1 MPNLQFNVSR
11 FTPLFEYLKKQKE
24 IEKSRRLFEIS
35 ITFLLI
41 SFFLFFAIRPT
52 VLTISALVGEIKSK
66 EILSTKMTAKINQV
80 ITAQDNFSAI
90 QEKYFLVEDALPS
103 TQNYADAMIQIDT
116 LSSQNDII
124 LDKLSFV
131 QSDKQ
136 YFSTQISTSSTFASG
151 LKLLES
157 LFNNRRLLNISQV
170 SFVQNKD
177 TQPFQKINLNLPIDI
192 YYSQIQNEKK

>member
-1 MPNLQFNVSR
+1 
-11 FTPLFEYLKKQKE
+11 
-24 IEKSRRLFEIS
+24 
-35 ITFLLI
+35 
-41 SFFLFFAIRPT
+41 
-52 VLTISALVGEIKSK
+52 
-66 EILSTKMTAKINQV
+66 MTAKINQV